1 MTSKRII
8 NKQMNEARNPIP
20 DFDEKVSNMDEK
32 FNKDV
37 DILGEKT

>member
-8 NKQMNEARNPIP
+8 NKQMNEARNSIP